1 MFDDLHQQYL
11 EWSRTTGLTSIGEFS
26 DYVFEQTGV
35 MLSDILTDAER
46 QQLMEMLQEE
56 GIFEGM
62 DSGP

>member
-11 EWSRTTGLTSIGEFS
+11 EWSKTTGLTSIEEFS
-26 DYVFEQTGV
+26 DHVFETTGV
-35 MLSDILTDAER
+35 MLSDILMDAER
-46 QQLMEMLQEE
+46 EQLMEMLQEE